1 MFDYLLQA
9 VAGTAVVIRAVVA
22 EVTGEAVVDTAED
35 KEGVWEEAATVVA
48 VAAVVMVTR
57 VWEADL

>member
-35 KEGVWEEAATVVA
+35 KEGVWEEAATVV
-48 VAAVVMVTR
+48 VAAVVMVTK

>member
-9 VAGTAVVIRAVVA
+9 VAGTAVVTRVVVA

-35 KEGVWEEAATVVA
+35 KEGV
-48 VAAVVMVTR
+48 
-57 VWEADL
+57 

>member
-22 EVTGEAVVDTAED
+22 EVTGEAVGDTAED
-35 KEGVWEEAATVVA
+35 KEGVWEEAATVV
-48 VAAVVMVTR
+48 VAAVVMVTKE
-57 VWEADL
+57 WEADL

>member
-35 KEGVWEEAATVVA
+35 KEGVWEEAATVVVA
-48 VAAVVMVTR
+48 AAVVMVTR